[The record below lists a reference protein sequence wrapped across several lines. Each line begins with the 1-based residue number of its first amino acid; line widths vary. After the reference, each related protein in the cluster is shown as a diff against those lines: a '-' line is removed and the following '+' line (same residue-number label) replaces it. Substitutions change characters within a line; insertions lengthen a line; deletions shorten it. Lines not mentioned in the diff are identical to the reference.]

1 MPKRSMSSSR
11 STSRSSKNG
20 QFTKRGGY
28 SSSGKPVSQL
38 KPPPSGS
45 AQVRRSRQSS
55 EAPPTTRRGGVSP
68 GLSSLTI
75 SHQAPQTRLPRYK
88 PAHLGAIAVFRAG
101 VERRELRLAGLQN
114 PRGPETNQQGV
125 RGRR

>member
-1 MPKRSMSSSR
+1 MPKRSTSSSR

-88 PAHLGAIAVFRAG
+88 AG
-101 VERRELRLAGLQN
+101 PSWGNCCLQGRVERRDPAVGGSSEPQRAGN
-114 PRGPETNQQGV
+114 KPA
-125 RGRR
+125 GRARS